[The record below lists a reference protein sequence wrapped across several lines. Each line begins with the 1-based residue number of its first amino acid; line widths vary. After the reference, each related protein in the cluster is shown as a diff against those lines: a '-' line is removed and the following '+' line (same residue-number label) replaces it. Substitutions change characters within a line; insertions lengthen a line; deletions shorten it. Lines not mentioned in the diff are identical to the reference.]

1 MTRRILMNMK
11 VSGAAMA
18 AAAQITAAEASA
30 DTAAAVGAQFERLIV
45 EYVDVGLEW
54 ARLHRAGC
62 TTHREKF
69 GAGYYNNLTDEGRAK
84 FAAFE
89 ETLASNGC
97 DQASERHTDLYEI
110 MMPLAKTI
118 KATPAAGMA
127 DLRARTLVALWEALP
142 SDAYNEGELNF
153 YSEYDGG
160 AIRSMF
166 DAAVTLTGLRPLVSE
181 IEQSLAAGAAADVD
195 TAEPAQG
202 QTSQAGDDAKLL
214 ELEEKI
220 FDLIHAIDEFNP
232 EISRLQEIWTDEY
245 QRLHDAVLTGE
256 STLSGAEQ
264 SAIVRAMPECIEH
277 TRLCNLQR
285 PLDEEAGR
293 LVKQMWEIPATTPEG
308 RRAKFFVLLAYFMPR
323 EWSEASNKDADCD
336 IEYARKFMIEMVG
349 GECAEQLREQFAA

>member
-1 MTRRILMNMK
+1 MNMM
-11 VSGAAMA
+11 VSAAAMA
-18 AAAQITAAEASA
+18 TAAEIPAAETSA
-30 DTAAAVGAQFERLIV
+30 DAAAGVGAQFERLIV
-45 EYVDVGLEW
+45 EYVDIGLEL
-54 ARLHRAGC
+54 ARLYRVARAA
-62 TTHREKF
+62 HREKF
-69 GAGYYNNLTDEGRAK
+69 GAHRDDNLTSEGRARWAALEEK
-84 FAAFE
+84 F
-89 ETLASNGC
+89 ASNGH
-97 DQASERHTDLYEI
+97 DQASQKSCDLYEV
-110 MMPLAKTI
+110 MTPLAEKI
-118 KATPAAGMA
+118 KGAPVAGTA
-127 DLRARTLVALWEALP
+127 DLRARTLVSLWEALP
-142 SDAYNEGELNF
+142 SDMYNEGELNF

-166 DAAVTLTGLRPLVSE
+166 DAAVTLTGLQPLVSE
-181 IEQSLAAGAAADVD
+181 IEQRLAAGAAADVD

-232 EISRLQEIWTDEY
+232 EISRLQKIWTDEY
-245 QRLHDAVLTGE
+245 RRLHDAVLTGE

-264 SAIVRAMPECIEH
+264 SAIVRAIPECIEH